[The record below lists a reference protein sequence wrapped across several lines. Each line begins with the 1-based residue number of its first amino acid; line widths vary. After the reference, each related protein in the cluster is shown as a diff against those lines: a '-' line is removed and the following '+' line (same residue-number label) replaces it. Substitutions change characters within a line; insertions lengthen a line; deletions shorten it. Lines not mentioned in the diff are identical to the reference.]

1 MSYYRKSILI
11 IVVWTLVCMV
21 LFANETKVEMPKVNK
36 PADKVN
42 PFIGTTNYGTTN
54 PGPVLPNG
62 MMSVSPFN
70 VMGSELNKFDK
81 DNQWWSTPYSKIN
94 KFFTGYS
101 HVNLSGVG
109 CPEMGSLLL
118 MPTTGELNVNYEE
131 YGSEYTNEIATPGY
145 YSNVLTK
152 YNIKTEV
159 SATLRS
165 SIARFTFPEG
175 KGNILLNLGEGL
187 TNESGAWMRRVSDT
201 EVEGVKLLGSFCYN
215 PEAVFPIYFVMRVNK
230 IPESTGY
237 WKMQREMGVE
247 AQWDSTS
254 GIRKLYTRYGRDIA
268 GDDIGAYFSY
278 DLQEGEVVEVQIG
291 VSFVSTENARMNLE
305 AEQKGFNFD
314 LVKDNA
320 LDAWNEA
327 LSKVIAEGGT
337 DDQQTV
343 FYTGLY
349 HALIH
354 PNILNDVN
362 GEYPEME
369 GDDILKTGNNRYTV
383 FSLWDTYRNVHQLL
397 TLLYPEQQLDMVRSM
412 VDMYKEGGW
421 LPKWELYSRETLTME
436 GDPAIPV
443 IVDSWMKGL
452 RDFDVETAYEAMY
465 KSATT
470 DGKDNF
476 IRPDID
482 DYISKGYVPLNE
494 EFDNSVSHAL
504 EYYIADNSLSKFA
517 KALGKEADAKRFYN
531 QSLNYKKY
539 YSPEYGVFR
548 PILPNG
554 EFLSP
559 FNPKQGENFEAVPG
573 FHEGSSWNYSFMV
586 PHDVDGLIKMHG
598 GKRRFINKLQEVFD
612 DGHYDPTNEP
622 NIGYPFLF
630 SYVKGEEWRTQ
641 KTTQELLAEHF
652 KNSTDGL
659 PGNDDTGTMSTWAVF
674 NMMGF
679 YPDNATDP
687 SYTFTTPVFDRI
699 TLNLD
704 EFHYNG
710 HSIEIESIR
719 PTDDA
724 VYIDKIEIDGKRFR
738 NFRINHEEL
747 VKANKITF
755 YLKEKK

>member
-1 MSYYRKSILI
+1 MNNWFRKSILN
-11 IVVWTLVCMV
+11 VVVFTNICMSSYSKEPV
-21 LFANETKVEMPKVNK
+21 
-36 PADKVN
+36 DKVN

-70 VMGSELNKFDK
+70 VMGSDLNRFDK
-81 DNQWWSTPYSKIN
+81 DSQWWSTPYTNIN

-118 MPTTGELNVNYEE
+118 MPTSGELIVDYDE
-131 YGSEYTNEIATPGY
+131 YGSEYTDEVATPGY
-145 YSNVLTK
+145 YSNLLSK

-159 SATLRS
+159 SATTRT
-165 SIARFTFPEG
+165 SIARFAFPKG
-175 KGNILLNLGEGL
+175 QGNILLNLGEGL
-187 TNESGAWMRRVSDT
+187 TNESGAWMRRVSET
-201 EVEGVKLLGSFCYN
+201 EVEGMKLLGTFCYN
-215 PEAVFPIYFVMRVNK
+215 PEAVFPIYFVMRISK
-230 IPESTGY
+230 APETTGY
-237 WKMQREMGVE
+237 WKMQRQMGVE

-254 GIRKLYTRYGRDIA
+254 GIRKLYSRYNRDIA
-268 GDDIGAYFSY
+268 GDDIGVYFTY
-278 DLQEGEVVEVQIG
+278 NFEEGDTVEVQIG
-291 VSFVSTENARMNLE
+291 VSFVSTENARLNLDT
-305 AEQKGFNFD
+305 EQKGFDFE
-314 LVKDNA
+314 LVQNSA
-320 LDAWNEA
+320 REAWSEA
-327 LSKVIAEGGT
+327 LSRVIAQGGS

-343 FYTGLY
+343 FYTALY

-362 GEYPEME
+362 GEYPQME
-369 GDDILKTGNNRYTV
+369 SDNIGKTDDNRYTV
-383 FSLWDTYRNVHQLL
+383 FSLWDTYRNVHQML
-397 TLLYPEQQLDMVRSM
+397 TLLYPKRQLDIVRTMVG
-412 VDMYKEGGW
+412 MYKEGGW
-421 LPKWELYSRETLTME
+421 FPRWELYSRETLTME

-452 RDFDVETAYEAMY
+452 RDFDVEVAYEAMI

-470 DGKDNF
+470 PGIDNF
-476 IRPDID
+476 LRPDID
-482 DYISKGYVPLNE
+482 DYIGSGYIPLKS

-504 EYYIADNSLSKFA
+504 EYYIADNALSKFA
-517 KALGKEADAKRFYN
+517 KALGKEDDAKRFYN
-531 QSLNYKKY
+531 QSLNYKRY

-586 PHDVDGLIKMHG
+586 PHDVNGLIKMHG
-598 GKRRFINKLQEVFD
+598 GNRRFTDKLQEVFD
-612 DGHYDPTNEP
+612 DKHYDPTNEP

-641 KTTQELLAEHF
+641 KTTLILLEKYF

-659 PGNDDTGTMSTWAVF
+659 PGNDDTGTMSTWAMF

-687 SYTFTTPVFDRI
+687 SYTFTTPVFDKI

-704 EFHYNG
+704 SFHYEG
-710 HSIEIESIR
+710 HSIEIETVR
-719 PTDDA
+719 PSSKA
-724 VYIDKIEIDGKRFR
+724 IYIDRIEVDGKHYKSY
-738 NFRINHEEL
+738 RISHDEL

-755 YLKEKK
+755 YLKEKR

>member
-1 MSYYRKSILI
+1 MNNWFRKSILN
-11 IVVWTLVCMV
+11 VVVFTNICVSSYSKEPV
-21 LFANETKVEMPKVNK
+21 
-36 PADKVN
+36 DKVN

-70 VMGSELNKFDK
+70 VMGSDLNRFDK
-81 DNQWWSTPYSKIN
+81 DSQWWSTPYTNIN

-118 MPTTGELNVNYEE
+118 MPTSGELIVDYDE
-131 YGSEYTNEIATPGY
+131 YGSEYTDEVATPGY
-145 YSNVLTK
+145 YSNLLSK

-159 SATLRS
+159 SATTRT
-165 SIARFTFPEG
+165 SIARFAFPKG
-175 KGNILLNLGEGL
+175 QGNILLNLGEGL
-187 TNESGAWMRRVSDT
+187 TNESGAWMRRVSET
-201 EVEGVKLLGSFCYN
+201 EVEGMKLLGTFCYN
-215 PEAVFPIYFVMRVNK
+215 PEAVFPIYFVMRISK
-230 IPESTGY
+230 APETTGY
-237 WKMQREMGVE
+237 WKMQRQMGVE

-254 GIRKLYTRYGRDIA
+254 GIRKLYSRYNRDIA
-268 GDDIGAYFSY
+268 GDDIGVYFTY
-278 DLQEGEVVEVQIG
+278 NFEEGDTVEVQIG
-291 VSFVSTENARMNLE
+291 VSFVSTENARLNLDT
-305 AEQKGFNFD
+305 EQKGFDFE
-314 LVKDNA
+314 LVQNSA
-320 LDAWNEA
+320 REAWSEA
-327 LSKVIAEGGT
+327 LSRVIAQGGS

-343 FYTGLY
+343 FYTALY

-362 GEYPEME
+362 GEYPQME
-369 GDDILKTGNNRYTV
+369 SDNIGKTDDKRYTV
-383 FSLWDTYRNVHQLL
+383 FSLWDTYRNVHQML
-397 TLLYPEQQLDMVRSM
+397 TLLYPKRQLDIVRTMVG
-412 VDMYKEGGW
+412 MYKEGGW
-421 LPKWELYSRETLTME
+421 FPRWELYSRETLTME

-452 RDFDVETAYEAMY
+452 RDFDVEVAYEAMI

-470 DGKDNF
+470 PGIDNF
-476 IRPDID
+476 LRPDID
-482 DYISKGYVPLNE
+482 DYIGSGYIPLKS

-504 EYYIADNSLSKFA
+504 EYYIADNALSKFA
-517 KALGKEADAKRFYN
+517 KALGKEDDAKRFYN
-531 QSLNYKKY
+531 QSLNYKRY

-586 PHDVDGLIKMHG
+586 PHDVNGLIKMHG
-598 GKRRFINKLQEVFD
+598 GNRKFTDKLQEVFD
-612 DGHYDPTNEP
+612 DKHYDPTNEP

-641 KTTQELLAEHF
+641 KTTLMLLEKYF

-659 PGNDDTGTMSTWAVF
+659 PGNDDTGTMSTWAMF

-687 SYTFTTPVFDRI
+687 SYTFTTPVFDKI

-704 EFHYNG
+704 SFHYEG
-710 HSIEIESIR
+710 HSIEIETVR
-719 PTDDA
+719 PSSKA
-724 VYIDKIEIDGKRFR
+724 IYIDRIEVDGKHYKSY
-738 NFRINHEEL
+738 RISHDEL

-755 YLKEKK
+755 YLKERR

>member
-1 MSYYRKSILI
+1 MKNWFRKSILN
-11 IVVWTLVCMV
+11 VVVFTNICMSSYSKEPV
-21 LFANETKVEMPKVNK
+21 
-36 PADKVN
+36 DKVN

-70 VMGSELNKFDK
+70 VMGSDLNRFDK
-81 DNQWWSTPYSKIN
+81 DSQWWSTPYTNIN

-118 MPTTGELNVNYEE
+118 MPTSGELIVDYDE
-131 YGSEYTNEIATPGY
+131 YGSEYTDEVATPGY
-145 YSNVLTK
+145 YSNLLSK

-159 SATLRS
+159 SATTRT
-165 SIARFTFPEG
+165 SIARFAFPKG
-175 KGNILLNLGEGL
+175 QGNILLNLGEGL
-187 TNESGAWMRRVSDT
+187 TNESGAWMRRVSET
-201 EVEGVKLLGSFCYN
+201 EVEGMKLLGTFCYN
-215 PEAVFPIYFVMRVNK
+215 PEAVFPIYFVMRISK
-230 IPESTGY
+230 APETTGY
-237 WKMQREMGVE
+237 WKMQRQMGVE

-254 GIRKLYTRYGRDIA
+254 GIRKLYSRYNRDIA
-268 GDDIGAYFSY
+268 GDDIGVYFTY
-278 DLQEGEVVEVQIG
+278 NFEEGDTVEVQIG
-291 VSFVSTENARMNLE
+291 VSFVSTENARLNLDT
-305 AEQKGFNFD
+305 EQKGFDFE
-314 LVKDNA
+314 LVQNSA
-320 LDAWNEA
+320 REAWSEA
-327 LSKVIAEGGT
+327 LSRVIAQGGS

-343 FYTGLY
+343 FYTALY

-362 GEYPEME
+362 GEYPQME
-369 GDDILKTGNNRYTV
+369 SDNIGKTDDNRYTV
-383 FSLWDTYRNVHQLL
+383 FSLWDTYRNVHQML
-397 TLLYPEQQLDMVRSM
+397 TLLYPKRQLDIVRTMVG
-412 VDMYKEGGW
+412 MYKEGGW
-421 LPKWELYSRETLTME
+421 FPRWELYSRETLTME

-452 RDFDVETAYEAMY
+452 RDFDVEVAYEAMI

-470 DGKDNF
+470 PGIDNF
-476 IRPDID
+476 LRPDID
-482 DYISKGYVPLNE
+482 DYIGSGYIPLKS

-504 EYYIADNSLSKFA
+504 EYYIADNALSKFA
-517 KALGKEADAKRFYN
+517 KALGKEDDAKRFYN
-531 QSLNYKKY
+531 QSLNYKRY

-586 PHDVDGLIKMHG
+586 PHDVNGLIKMHG
-598 GKRRFINKLQEVFD
+598 GNRRFTDKLQEVFD
-612 DGHYDPTNEP
+612 DKHYDPTNEP

-641 KTTQELLAEHF
+641 KTTLMLLEKYF

-659 PGNDDTGTMSTWAVF
+659 PGNDDTGTMSTWAMF

-687 SYTFTTPVFDRI
+687 SYTFTTPVFDKI

-704 EFHYNG
+704 SFHYEG
-710 HSIEIESIR
+710 HSIEIETVR
-719 PTDDA
+719 PSSKA
-724 VYIDKIEIDGKRFR
+724 IYIDRIEVDGKHYKSY
-738 NFRINHEEL
+738 RISHDEL

-755 YLKEKK
+755 YLKERR

>member
-1 MSYYRKSILI
+1 MNNWFRKSILN
-11 IVVWTLVCMV
+11 VVVFTNICMSSYSKEPV
-21 LFANETKVEMPKVNK
+21 
-36 PADKVN
+36 DKVN

-70 VMGSELNKFDK
+70 VMGSDLNRFDK
-81 DNQWWSTPYSKIN
+81 DSQWWSTPYTNIN
-94 KFFTGYS
+94 KFFIGYS

-118 MPTTGELNVNYEE
+118 MPTSGELIVDYDE
-131 YGSEYTNEIATPGY
+131 YGSEYTDEVATPGY
-145 YSNVLTK
+145 YSNLLSK

-159 SATLRS
+159 SATTRT
-165 SIARFTFPEG
+165 SIARFAFPKG
-175 KGNILLNLGEGL
+175 QGNILLNLGEGL
-187 TNESGAWMRRVSDT
+187 TNESGAWMRRVSET
-201 EVEGVKLLGSFCYN
+201 EVEGMKLLGTFCYN
-215 PEAVFPIYFVMRVNK
+215 PEAVFPIYFVMRISK
-230 IPESTGY
+230 APETTGY
-237 WKMQREMGVE
+237 WKMQRQMGVE

-254 GIRKLYTRYGRDIA
+254 GIRKLYSRYNRDIA
-268 GDDIGAYFSY
+268 GDDIGVYFTY
-278 DLQEGEVVEVQIG
+278 NFEEGDTVEVQIG
-291 VSFVSTENARMNLE
+291 VSFVSTENARLNLDT
-305 AEQKGFNFD
+305 EQKGFDFE
-314 LVKDNA
+314 LVQNSA
-320 LDAWNEA
+320 REAWSEA
-327 LSKVIAEGGT
+327 LSRVIAQGGS

-343 FYTGLY
+343 FYTALY

-362 GEYPEME
+362 GEYPQME
-369 GDDILKTGNNRYTV
+369 SDNIGKTDDNRYTV
-383 FSLWDTYRNVHQLL
+383 FSLWDTYRNVHQML
-397 TLLYPEQQLDMVRSM
+397 TLLYPKRQLDIVRTMVG
-412 VDMYKEGGW
+412 MYKEGGW
-421 LPKWELYSRETLTME
+421 FPRWELYSRETLTME

-452 RDFDVETAYEAMY
+452 RDFDVEVAYEAMI

-470 DGKDNF
+470 PGIDNF
-476 IRPDID
+476 LRPDID
-482 DYISKGYVPLNE
+482 DYIGSGYIPLKS

-504 EYYIADNSLSKFA
+504 EYYIADNALSKFA
-517 KALGKEADAKRFYN
+517 KALGKEDDAKRFYN
-531 QSLNYKKY
+531 QSLNYKRY

-586 PHDVDGLIKMHG
+586 PHDVNGLIKMHG
-598 GKRRFINKLQEVFD
+598 GNRKFTDKLQEVFD
-612 DGHYDPTNEP
+612 DKHYDPTNEP

-641 KTTQELLAEHF
+641 KTTLMLLEKYF

-659 PGNDDTGTMSTWAVF
+659 PGNDDTGTMSTWAMF

-687 SYTFTTPVFDRI
+687 SYTFTTPVFDKI

-704 EFHYNG
+704 SFHYEG
-710 HSIEIESIR
+710 HSIEIETVR
-719 PTDDA
+719 PSSKA
-724 VYIDKIEIDGKRFR
+724 IYIDRIEVDGKHYKSY
-738 NFRINHEEL
+738 RISHDEL

-755 YLKEKK
+755 YLKERR

>member
-1 MSYYRKSILI
+1 MNCFRKSILT
-11 IVVWTLVCMV
+11 IVAFTFICMGS
-21 LFANETKVEMPKVNK
+21 FSKE

-70 VMGSELNKFDK
+70 VMGSDLNRFDK
-81 DNQWWSTPYSKIN
+81 DSQWWSTPYTNIN

-118 MPTTGELNVNYEE
+118 MPTLGELNVNYED
-131 YGSEYTNEIATPGY
+131 YGSEYIDEIATPGY
-145 YSNVLTK
+145 YSNILSK

-159 SATLRS
+159 SATTRT

-175 KGNILLNLGEGL
+175 QGNIPLNLGEGL

-201 EVEGVKLLGSFCYN
+201 EVEGMKVLGTFCYN

-230 IPESTGY
+230 APESTGY

-254 GIRKLYTRYGRDIA
+254 GVRKLYTRYNRDIA
-268 GDDIGAYFSY
+268 GDDIGAYFTY
-278 DLQEGEVVEVQIG
+278 NLEEGETVEVQIG
-291 VSFVSTENARMNLE
+291 VSFVSTENARMNLD
-305 AEQKGFNFD
+305 AEQNGFDFE
-314 LVKDNA
+314 LVQSDARK
-320 LDAWNEA
+320 AWNEA
-327 LSKVIAEGGT
+327 LSKVTAEGGT
-337 DDQQTV
+337 DDQHTV

-369 GDDILKTGNNRYTV
+369 SDGIGKTESNRYTV
-383 FSLWDTYRNVHQLL
+383 FSLWDTYRNVHQML
-397 TLLYPEQQLDMVRSM
+397 TLLYPERQLDMVRTM

-421 LPKWELYSRETLTME
+421 LPRWELYSRETLTME

-470 DGKDNF
+470 PGKDNF
-476 IRPDID
+476 LRSDID
-482 DYISKGYVPLNE
+482 DYISRGFIPIE
-494 EFDNSVSHAL
+494 SEFDNSVSHAL
-504 EYYIADNSLSKFA
+504 EYYIADNALSQFA
-517 KALGKEADAKRFYN
+517 KALGKDDDAKRFYN
-531 QSLNYKKY
+531 QSMNYKKY
-539 YSPEYGVFR
+539 YSLEYGVFR

-559 FNPKQGENFEAVPG
+559 FDPKQGENFEDVPG

-598 GKRRFINKLQEVFD
+598 GKRKFINKLQEVFD
-612 DGHYDPTNEP
+612 DEHYDPTNEP

-641 KTTQELLAEHF
+641 KTTQELLAKHF

-679 YPDNATDP
+679 YPDDATDA
-687 SYTFTTPVFDRI
+687 SYTFTTPVFDKI

-704 EFHYNG
+704 DFHYNG
-710 HSIEIESIR
+710 HTIEIETIR
-719 PTDDA
+719 PSSKA
-724 VYIDKIEIDGKRFR
+724 IYIDKIEIDGKRFR
-738 NFRINHEEL
+738 SYRISHEEL
-747 VKANKITF
+747 VNANKITF
-755 YLKEKK
+755 YLKDRK

>member
-1 MSYYRKSILI
+1 MNNWFRKSILN
-11 IVVWTLVCMV
+11 VVVFTNICVSSYSKEPV
-21 LFANETKVEMPKVNK
+21 
-36 PADKVN
+36 DKVN

-70 VMGSELNKFDK
+70 VMGSDLNRFDK
-81 DNQWWSTPYSKIN
+81 DSQWWSTPYTNIN

-118 MPTTGELNVNYEE
+118 MPTSGELIVDYDE
-131 YGSEYTNEIATPGY
+131 YGSEYTDEVATPGY
-145 YSNVLTK
+145 YSNLLSK

-159 SATLRS
+159 SATTRT
-165 SIARFTFPEG
+165 SIARFAFPKG
-175 KGNILLNLGEGL
+175 QGNILLNLGEGL
-187 TNESGAWMRRVSDT
+187 TNESGAWMRRVSET
-201 EVEGVKLLGSFCYN
+201 EVEGMKLLGTFCYN
-215 PEAVFPIYFVMRVNK
+215 PEAVFPIYFVMRISK
-230 IPESTGY
+230 APETTGY
-237 WKMQREMGVE
+237 WKMQRQMGVE

-254 GIRKLYTRYGRDIA
+254 GIRKLYSRYNRDIA
-268 GDDIGAYFSY
+268 GDDIGVYFKY
-278 DLQEGEVVEVQIG
+278 NFEEGDTVEVQIG
-291 VSFVSTENARMNLE
+291 VSFVSTENARLNLDT
-305 AEQKGFNFD
+305 EQKGFDFE
-314 LVKDNA
+314 LVQNSA
-320 LDAWNEA
+320 REAWSEA
-327 LSKVIAEGGT
+327 LSRVIAQGGS

-343 FYTGLY
+343 FYTALY

-362 GEYPEME
+362 GEYPQME
-369 GDDILKTGNNRYTV
+369 SDNIGKTDDNRYTV
-383 FSLWDTYRNVHQLL
+383 FSLWDTYRNVHQML
-397 TLLYPEQQLDMVRSM
+397 TLLYPKRQLDIVRTMVG
-412 VDMYKEGGW
+412 MYKEGGW
-421 LPKWELYSRETLTME
+421 FPRWELYSRETLTME

-452 RDFDVETAYEAMY
+452 RDFDVEVAYEAMI

-470 DGKDNF
+470 PGIDNF
-476 IRPDID
+476 LRPDID
-482 DYISKGYVPLNE
+482 DYIGSGYIPLKS

-504 EYYIADNSLSKFA
+504 EYYIADNALSKFA
-517 KALGKEADAKRFYN
+517 KALGKEDDAKRFYN
-531 QSLNYKKY
+531 QSLNYKRY

-586 PHDVDGLIKMHG
+586 PHDVNGLIKMHG
-598 GKRRFINKLQEVFD
+598 GNRKFTDKLQEVFD
-612 DGHYDPTNEP
+612 DKHYDPTNEP

-641 KTTQELLAEHF
+641 KTTLMLLEKYF

-659 PGNDDTGTMSTWAVF
+659 PGNDDTGTMSTWAMF

-687 SYTFTTPVFDRI
+687 SYTFTTPVFDKI

-704 EFHYNG
+704 SFHYEG
-710 HSIEIESIR
+710 HSIEIETVR
-719 PTDDA
+719 PSSKA
-724 VYIDKIEIDGKRFR
+724 IYIDRIEVDGKHYKSY
-738 NFRINHEEL
+738 RISHDEL

-755 YLKEKK
+755 YLKERR

>member
-1 MSYYRKSILI
+1 MNCFRKSILT
-11 IVVWTLVCMV
+11 IVAFTFICMGS
-21 LFANETKVEMPKVNK
+21 FSKE

-70 VMGSELNKFDK
+70 VMGSDLNRFDK
-81 DNQWWSTPYSKIN
+81 DSQWWSTPYTNIN

-118 MPTTGELNVNYEE
+118 MPTSGELNVNYED
-131 YGSEYTNEIATPGY
+131 YGSEYIDEIATPGY
-145 YSNVLTK
+145 YSNILSK

-159 SATLRS
+159 SATTRT

-175 KGNILLNLGEGL
+175 QGNILLNLGEGL

-201 EVEGVKLLGSFCYN
+201 EVEGMKVLGTFCYN

-230 IPESTGY
+230 APESTGY
-237 WKMQREMGVE
+237 WKMQRDMGVE

-254 GIRKLYTRYGRDIA
+254 GIRKLYTRYNRDIA
-268 GDDIGAYFSY
+268 GDDIGAYFTY
-278 DLQEGEVVEVQIG
+278 NLEEGETVEVQIG
-291 VSFVSTENARMNLE
+291 VSFVSTENARMNLD
-305 AEQKGFNFD
+305 AEQNGFDFE
-314 LVKDNA
+314 LVQSDARK
-320 LDAWNEA
+320 AWNEA
-327 LSKVIAEGGT
+327 LSKVTAEGGT
-337 DDQQTV
+337 DDQHTV

-369 GDDILKTGNNRYTV
+369 RDGIGKTESNRYTV
-383 FSLWDTYRNVHQLL
+383 FSLWDTYRNVHQML
-397 TLLYPEQQLDMVRSM
+397 TLLYPEKQLDMVRTM

-421 LPKWELYSRETLTME
+421 LPRWELYSRETLTME

-470 DGKDNF
+470 PGKDNF
-476 IRPDID
+476 LRSDID
-482 DYISKGYVPLNE
+482 DYISRGFIPIE
-494 EFDNSVSHAL
+494 SEFDNSVSHAL
-504 EYYIADNSLSKFA
+504 EYYIADNALSQFA
-517 KALGKEADAKRFYN
+517 KALGKDADAKRFYN
-531 QSLNYKKY
+531 QSMNYKKY

-559 FNPKQGENFEAVPG
+559 FDPKQGENFEDVPG

-598 GKRRFINKLQEVFD
+598 GKRKFINKLQEVFD
-612 DGHYDPTNEP
+612 DEHYDPTNEP

-641 KTTQELLAEHF
+641 KTTQELLAKHF

-659 PGNDDTGTMSTWAVF
+659 PGNDDTGTMSTWAVL

-679 YPDNATDP
+679 YPDDATDA
-687 SYTFTTPVFDRI
+687 SYTFTSPVFDKI

-704 EFHYNG
+704 DFHYNG
-710 HSIEIESIR
+710 HTIEIETIR
-719 PTDDA
+719 PSSKA
-724 VYIDKIEIDGKRFR
+724 IYIDKIEIDGKRFR
-738 NFRINHEEL
+738 SYRISHEEL
-747 VKANKITF
+747 VNANKITF
-755 YLKEKK
+755 YLKDRK

>member
-1 MSYYRKSILI
+1 MNCFRKSILT
-11 IVVWTLVCMV
+11 IVVWTFICMV
-21 LFANETKVEMPKVNK
+21 LFSKEPAN
-36 PADKVN
+36 KVN

-70 VMGSELNKFDK
+70 VMGSDLNKFDK
-81 DNQWWSTPYSKIN
+81 DKQWWSTPYTNVN

-109 CPEMGSLLL
+109 CPDLGSLLL
-118 MPTTGELNVNYEE
+118 MPTSGELNVNYEE
-131 YGSEYTNEIATPGY
+131 YGSEYNNEVAYPGY
-145 YSNVLTK
+145 YSNTLSK

-159 SATLRS
+159 SATTRT

-175 KGNILLNLGEGL
+175 QANILLNLGEGL

-201 EVEGVKLLGSFCYN
+201 EVEGMKVLGTFCYN
-215 PEAVFPIYFVMRVNK
+215 PEAVFPIYFVLRVNK
-230 IPESTGY
+230 APRSTGY

-254 GIRKLYTRYGRDIA
+254 GVRKLYTRYNRDIA
-268 GDDIGAYFSY
+268 GDDIGTYFTY
-278 DLQEGEVVEVQIG
+278 DLEDGETVEVQIG
-291 VSFVSTENARMNLE
+291 VSFVSTENARLNLE
-305 AEQKGFNFD
+305 AEQNGFNFD
-314 LVKDNA
+314 SIKS
-320 LDAWNEA
+320 DARKAWDEA
-327 LSKVIAEGGT
+327 LSKVIPEGGT

-369 GDDILKTGNNRYTV
+369 SDGIGKTDYNRYTV
-383 FSLWDTYRNVHQLL
+383 FSLWDTYRNVHQML
-397 TLLYPEQQLDMVRSM
+397 TLLYPEKQLDMVRTM
-412 VDMYKEGGW
+412 VDMYKESGW

-470 DGKDNF
+470 PGKDNF
-476 IRPDID
+476 LRPDID
-482 DYISKGYVPLNE
+482 DYISKGYIPIE
-494 EFDNSVSHAL
+494 TEFDNSVSHAL
-504 EYYIADNSLSKFA
+504 EYYIADNALSQFA
-517 KALGKEADAKRFYN
+517 KALGKDDDAARFYN

-548 PILPNG
+548 PILPND

-559 FNPKQGENFEAVPG
+559 FDPKQGENFEDVPG

-598 GKRRFINKLQEVFD
+598 GKKRFISRLQEVFD

-622 NIGYPFLF
+622 NIGYPYLF

-641 KTTQELLAEHF
+641 KTTQELLEEHF
-652 KNSTDGL
+652 KNSTGGL

-679 YPDNATDP
+679 YPDDATDP
-687 SYTFTTPVFDRI
+687 SYTFTSPVFDKI
-699 TLNLD
+699 TLKLD
-704 EFHYNG
+704 DFHYNG
-710 HSIEIESIR
+710 HTIEIETVRSTPEAI
-719 PTDDA
+719 
-724 VYIDKIEIDGKRFR
+724 YIDKIEIDGKRFR
-738 NFRINHEEL
+738 NYRISHEEL
-747 VKANKITF
+747 IKSSKITF
-755 YLKEKK
+755 YLKDSK